1 MTLCNK
7 FIKYPNKMKLKQA
20 SKQLISLHFDTL
32 CIFSNTK
39 WIFFAFVYWKTN
51 YLCQR
56 KLSR

>member
-1 MTLCNK
+1 
-7 FIKYPNKMKLKQA
+7 MKLKQV

-32 CIFSNTK
+32 CNFPNTK